1 LHGLLRVRGFT
12 QDDAHIFCRPDQLQ
26 GEVESVLSLTRRFLT
41 SFGFND
47 FELYLSTRPE
57 KSVGSDENWELATSA
72 LQAALKAQ
80 GLAFAVDPG
89 EGVFYGPK
97 IDLKIKDAIG
107 RTWQCSTVQ
116 VDFNNPERFQIQYV
130 AEDGSRK
137 RPIMVHRA
145 LMGSVERFFGI
156 LVEHFAGAFPT
167 WLAPVQAIILTITD
181 AQQDYASRIQQELK
195 AKGFRV
201 EVDGRSEKLGAKIRE
216 AQLHKIPHMIVV
228 GGKEQS
234 ENKVALRSRRE
245 GDLGQMSLESLIAI
259 LEKEIRD
266 RL

>member
-1 LHGLLRVRGFT
+1 
-12 QDDAHIFCRPDQLQ
+12 
-26 GEVESVLSLTRRFLT
+26 
-41 SFGFND
+41 
-47 FELYLSTRPE
+47 
-57 KSVGSDENWELATSA
+57 
-72 LQAALKAQ
+72 
-80 GLAFAVDPG
+80 
-89 EGVFYGPK
+89 
-97 IDLKIKDAIG
+97 
-107 RTWQCSTVQ
+107 
-116 VDFNNPERFQIQYV
+116 
-130 AEDGSRK
+130 
-137 RPIMVHRA
+137 
-145 LMGSVERFFGI
+145 MGSVERFFGI